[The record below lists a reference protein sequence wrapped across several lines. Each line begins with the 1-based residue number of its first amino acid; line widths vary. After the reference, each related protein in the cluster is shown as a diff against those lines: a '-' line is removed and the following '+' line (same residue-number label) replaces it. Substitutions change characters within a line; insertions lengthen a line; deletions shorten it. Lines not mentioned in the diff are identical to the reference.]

1 MAETAGNSDQS
12 MSIHEAAEKCNVIQ
26 LQRALAAGASPNFR
40 SGVGHVAAIHL
51 LCRTKL
57 NHADEFPARLEV
69 RLRVGARLACLDLL
83 RQSPDFDVNL
93 PNDYGE
99 RAIHLSAW
107 HARSSDDVEFM
118 QAVVD
123 AGADVNAVTNSR
135 GGTAVHWSIE
145 SRGGQI
151 GVAAAKVDLLIK
163 AGASVTARD
172 VGGYTPLD
180 LAISIAERS
189 LGRNVL
195 RLRAMRRVYPVL
207 LAAGAPLPTEARDT
221 YLLRVMQAGSF
232 ANYARLHLDRLTAM
246 LTPKPVPADGPRRS
260 RRRLSP
266 LRRVPPEVLRKI
278 AAFAFHV
285 GYY

>member
-189 LGRNVL
+189 LYQDLR
-195 RLRAMRRVYPVL
+195 RLRVMRRVYQRVYPVL
-207 LAAGAPLPTEARDT
+207 LAAGAALPAEATDP
-221 YLLRVMQAGSF
+221 YLQRVIAAGSF
-232 ANYARLHLDRLTAM
+232 ANYARNHLVTLTEM
-246 LTPKPVPADGPRRS
+246 LTPRRGPS
-260 RRRLSP
+260 SP
-266 LRRVPPEVLRKI
+266 LRHVPPEVLRKI

-285 GYY
+285 GYYL

>member
-1 MAETAGNSDQS
+1 
-12 MSIHEAAEKCNVIQ
+12 MSLHEAARNCNVRQ
-26 LQRALAAGASPNFR
+26 MRRALDAGASPNFR

-51 LCRTKL
+51 LCKTKL
-57 NHADEFPARLEV
+57 NHADKFPEV
-69 RLRVGARLACLDLL
+69 RERVGARLACLHLL

-123 AGADVNAVTNSR
+123 AGADVNAVTGSR
-135 GGTAVHWSIE
+135 KGTAVHWSIE
-145 SRGGQI
+145 ARGEPI
-151 GVAAAKVDLLIK
+151 GAAAAKVDLLIR

-172 VGGYTPLD
+172 VDGCTPLD
-180 LAISIAERS
+180 LATFIAERS

-232 ANYARLHLDRLTAM
+232 ANYARNHLDKLTRM
-246 LTPKPVPADGPRRS
+246 LTPRRGPS
-260 RRRLSP
+260 SP
-266 LRRVPPEVLRKI
+266 LRLVPPEVLRKI